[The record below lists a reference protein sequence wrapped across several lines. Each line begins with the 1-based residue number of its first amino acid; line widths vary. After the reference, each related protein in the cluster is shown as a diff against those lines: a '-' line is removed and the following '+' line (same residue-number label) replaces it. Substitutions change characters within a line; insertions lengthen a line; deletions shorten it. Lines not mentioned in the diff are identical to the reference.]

1 MRALFFNDENPVGQL
16 SITILTCLCCLFIFS
31 FLGSVIAFF
40 FYHVHPRDL
49 QMELENLNNIPLQK
63 FFQGVQG
70 VGLFLVPA
78 LIVGRLFSGRSFDY
92 LKMNVLPSTYKFFLV
107 IVVVASSVPVI
118 DLLSKLSSMIRL
130 PDSMAGVQNYID
142 QTSKLYQTISESFM
156 KGSSIPGLLLNLLI
170 VAVIPALGEEFLFR
184 GVFQRIFTNWTRNP
198 HWGIFISAF
207 FFSLIHMEFY
217 GFVQRLLLG
226 MMFGYFLLWSGSIW
240 LPVLAHFI
248 NNVVAVVLFYLI
260 SNGFINAKMA
270 ETGSLSDA
278 LPITIISFAVMGTGI
293 YVLFKKKLE
302 V

>member
-31 FLGSVIAFF
+31 FFASVVAYF

-49 QMELENLNNIPLQK
+49 QMELENLNNVSLQK

-70 VGLFLVPA
+70 IGLFIVPA
-78 LIVGRLFSGRSFDY
+78 LIVGKLFSGRSFDY
-92 LKMNVLPSTYKFFLV
+92 LKMNVLPLSYKFFLV
-107 IVVVASSVPVI
+107 FVIVISSIPAI
-118 DLLSKLSSMIRL
+118 DWLSKLNSMIRL
-130 PDSMAGVQNYID
+130 PNSMAGMQNYID

-156 KGSSIPGLLLNLLI
+156 KGSSIQGLFLNLLI
-170 VAVIPALGEEFLFR
+170 IAIIPALGEEFLFR

-217 GFVQRLLLG
+217 GFIPRLLLG

-248 NNVVAVVLFYLI
+248 NNGVAVLLFYLI
-260 SNGFINAKMA
+260 SNGFINEKMA
-270 ETGSLSDA
+270 ETGSFSDTLPFTILSF
-278 LPITIISFAVMGTGI
+278 IIMVAG
-293 YVLFKKKLE
+293 LFFLFRTRSKY
-302 V
+302 